1 VHNALRLRFSLLLAP
16 ANKFTGK
23 PLAQPCFFWR
33 NSKSNPSLFRAIS
46 PHLLKM
52 LMSSEFFDKKVVQEL
67 SSLDGERRRELVK
80 KIWPGSNAR
89 RDWFD
94 EFSCKA
100 VMEHIVRELDHVR
113 HHRSLFVAQHF
124 DATLTIIRTIQQD
137 TSKRYEEV
145 VRALLGQF
153 PNANPDAVRRS
164 IELTVRMWLTINTHS
179 SDIFVG
185 PMSAGDAPIDWEQD
199 ISLEQ
204 LLRSRFGRRIQLPR
218 QRSIAMF
225 DPAFTATYLVNTC
238 GVRLQW
244 TDDLFSHLNFDL
256 KRLVLTVYRHKA
268 CLLSH
273 IDCPQGSPIP
283 QEVME
288 EVLDTMD
295 LLFPPWDA
303 DTKRLLLKERQ
314 QSLFTLGCRKS
325 GRTLDVAHYRYFG
338 EALEN
343 LIDSFDK
350 TPRTWRQLALDRR
363 NKLEWSAF
371 WVTVMVAVLTIV
383 SIPCNLVQATYSVKA
398 YRVALAQ
405 GNSTGTEN
413 L

>member
-1 VHNALRLRFSLLLAP
+1 
-16 ANKFTGK
+16 
-23 PLAQPCFFWR
+23 
-33 NSKSNPSLFRAIS
+33 
-46 PHLLKM
+46 
-52 LMSSEFFDKKVVQEL
+52 MSSNFFDKDVVQQL
-67 SSLDGERRRELVK
+67 SMLDGQRRRQLMK
-80 KIWPGSNAR
+80 KLWSATNTN
-89 RDWFD
+89 RDCFD
-94 EFSCKA
+94 DFSCKA
-100 VMEHIVRELDHVR
+100 VVEHIVRELEHVR
-113 HHRSLFVAQHF
+113 HHRSLFAIQDF
-124 DATLTIIRTIQQD
+124 DTTFTVIRLIQQD
-137 TSKRYEEV
+137 TSKRYEDI
-145 VRALLGQF
+145 VRILHEQSPTAT
-153 PNANPDAVRRS
+153 PDAIRRS
-164 IELTVRMWLTINTHS
+164 VELTIRMWLTINIHS

-185 PMSAGDAPIDWEQD
+185 PLSAGDAPVDWRQD

-204 LLRSRFGRRIQLPR
+204 LLRNRFGRSVQLHR

-244 TDDLFSHLNFDL
+244 TDDLLSHLNFDL

-273 IDCPQGSPIP
+273 IDSSQGCPIP
-283 QEVME
+283 QDVME

-325 GRTLDVAHYRYFG
+325 GRTFDVAHYRYFG

-371 WVTVMVAVLTIV
+371 WVTIMVAVLTVV
-383 SIPCNLVQATYSVKA
+383 SIPCNIVQATYSVKA

-405 GNSTGTEN
+405 DNTFERGGH
-413 L
+413 